1 MRATPFIQWC
11 YTEPMSETAN
21 DAAVTTGAFGTSA
34 DSIAATKPRG
44 RGFKPGHDPRRN
56 MAGRPRKVDTVL
68 DLTLRELHKRRK
80 GEPTKG
86 QQAAVAQVE
95 RMLRRDQVG
104 NRAFEA
110 IVPYESGLP
119 KQTFVME
126 RGVDPLAEL
135 YAKIAANGGAFL
147 PDVVEGESQVID

>member
-1 MRATPFIQWC
+1 
-11 YTEPMSETAN
+11 MSASDQETAS
-21 DAAVTTGAFGTSA
+21 DTAALPANIGTLS
-34 DSIAATKPRG
+34 DSIAAKRG
-44 RGFKPGHDPRRN
+44 GGRPFAPGHDVRRN
-56 MAGRPRKVDTVL
+56 TAGRPRKADTVL
-68 DLTLRELHKRRK
+68 DLTLRELHKKRK

-126 RGVDPLAEL
+126 RGADPLADLFADIE
-135 YAKIAANGGAFL
+135 AAGGMRL
-147 PDVVEGESQVID
+147 QDVVEGESRVID